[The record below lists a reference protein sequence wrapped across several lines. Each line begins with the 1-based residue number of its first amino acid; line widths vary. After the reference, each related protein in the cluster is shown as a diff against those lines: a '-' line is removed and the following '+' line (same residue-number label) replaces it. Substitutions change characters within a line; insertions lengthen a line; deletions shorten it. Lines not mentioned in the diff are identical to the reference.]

1 MIGALRLDRRHA
13 HEGVDWLG
21 QRDDLSSVGM
31 VQPLE
36 PANVVRLDPA
46 VLLPPSQHG

>member
-21 QRDDLSSVGM
+21 QPGRSRLGRHGTA
-31 VQPLE
+31 PLE
-36 PANVVRLDPA
+36 TANVV
-46 VLLPPSQHG
+46 LLTPSQYG